1 MSELKQLKL
10 LSLDFRRKSS
20 QLLNSDQHDAD
31 VNLCRFVDF
40 IENTP
45 MLHNIVHD
53 VVDVTEFDFKECFL
67 IDGGSWIGIQVP
79 IDEKKHIK
87 AMYDYANYIANSET
101 ESIVYQAQRY
111 PCSSSSKWSEIIQNY
126 LNDAIK
132 PLIDF
137 INDSI
142 SKEIILMQ
150 QEENAVSMTQNIGT
164 VNGNVVQQQHGN
176 VNITNQTG
184 ISSEDLNGLI
194 EKIMASLPE
203 IKDVDT
209 EEVDS
214 VKDDLESLQ
223 EQIQSPTPKKNRMQK
238 ALNGVQ
244 KFFSD
249 FGMKVAVTVAA
260 KVVTS
265 QDWTALIQQAQ
276 LFIGNL

>member
-87 AMYDYANYIANSET
+87 AMYDYANNIANSET

-111 PCSSSSKWSEIIQNY
+111 PCSSSKWSEIIQNY

>member
-111 PCSSSSKWSEIIQNY
+111 PCSSSKWSEIIQNY

-260 KVVTS
+260 KTVTA
-265 QDWTALIQQAQ
+265 QDWTALIQQAG
-276 LFIGNL
+276 LFISKL

>member
-1 MSELKQLKL
+1 MNELKQLKL

-20 QLLNSDQHDAD
+20 QLLNSDQHDVD

-40 IENTP
+40 IESTP
-45 MLHNIVHD
+45 LLNNIVHS
-53 VVDVTEFDFKECFL
+53 VVDVTDFDFKECFL
-67 IDGGSWIGIQVP
+67 IDGGSWIEIQVP
-79 IDEKKHIK
+79 IDENKHIK
-87 AMYDYANYIANSET
+87 AMYDYANYIANSEN
-101 ESIVYQAQRY
+101 ESIEYQARRY
-111 PCSSSSKWSEIIQNY
+111 PCSSKKWSEMIQNY

-142 SKEIILMQ
+142 SKEIILVQ
-150 QEENAVSMTQNIGT
+150 QEGNVVSMTQNIET
-164 VNGNVVQQQHGN
+164 VNGNVVQQQRGK

-184 ISSEDLNGLI
+184 IPGEDLKDLI

-209 EEVDS
+209 DEIDS

-223 EQIQSPTPKKNRMQK
+223 EQAKSPTPKKTRMQK
-238 ALNGVQ
+238 ALDGVQ

-260 KVVTS
+260 KVVTG

>member
-111 PCSSSSKWSEIIQNY
+111 PCSSSKWSEIIQNY

-194 EKIMASLPE
+194 EKIMAFLPE

>member
-111 PCSSSSKWSEIIQNY
+111 PCSSSKWSEIIQNY

-249 FGMKVAVTVAA
+249 FGMKVAVTVAE

>member
-111 PCSSSSKWSEIIQNY
+111 PCSSSKWSEIIQNY

-209 EEVDS
+209 EEVES

-223 EQIQSPTPKKNRMQK
+223 EQIQSPEPKKNRMQK

>member
-45 MLHNIVHD
+45 MLHNIVHE

-111 PCSSSSKWSEIIQNY
+111 PCSSSKWSEIIQNY

-265 QDWTALIQQAQ
+265 KDWTALIQQAQ

>member
-1 MSELKQLKL
+1 MNELKQLKL

-20 QLLNSDQHDAD
+20 QLLNSDQHDVD

-40 IENTP
+40 IESTP
-45 MLHNIVHD
+45 LLNNIVHS
-53 VVDVTEFDFKECFL
+53 VVDVTDFDFKECFL
-67 IDGGSWIGIQVP
+67 IDGGSWIEIQVP
-79 IDEKKHIK
+79 IDENKHIK
-87 AMYDYANYIANSET
+87 AMYDYANYIANSEN
-101 ESIVYQAQRY
+101 ESIEYQARRY
-111 PCSSSSKWSEIIQNY
+111 PCSSKKWSEMIQNY

-142 SKEIILMQ
+142 SKEIILVQ
-150 QEENAVSMTQNIGT
+150 QEGNVVSMTQNIET
-164 VNGNVVQQQHGN
+164 VNGNVVQQQRGK

-184 ISSEDLNGLI
+184 IPGEDLKDLI

-209 EEVDS
+209 DEIDS

-223 EQIQSPTPKKNRMQK
+223 EQAKSPTPKKTRMQK

>member
-1 MSELKQLKL
+1 MNELKQLKL

-20 QLLNSDQHDAD
+20 QLLNSDQHDVD

-40 IENTP
+40 IESTP
-45 MLHNIVHD
+45 LLNNIVHS
-53 VVDVTEFDFKECFL
+53 VVDVTDFDFKECFL
-67 IDGGSWIGIQVP
+67 IDGGSWIEIQVP
-79 IDEKKHIK
+79 IDENKHIK
-87 AMYDYANYIANSET
+87 AMYDYANYIANSEN
-101 ESIVYQAQRY
+101 ESIEYQARRY
-111 PCSSSSKWSEIIQNY
+111 PCSSKKWSEMIQNY

-142 SKEIILMQ
+142 SKEIILVQ
-150 QEENAVSMTQNIGT
+150 QEGNVVSMTQNIET
-164 VNGNVVQQQHGN
+164 VNGNVVQQQRGK

-184 ISSEDLNGLI
+184 IPGEDLNALI

>member
-87 AMYDYANYIANSET
+87 VMYDYANYIANSET

-111 PCSSSSKWSEIIQNY
+111 PCSSSKWSEIIQNY

>member
-1 MSELKQLKL
+1 M
-10 LSLDFRRKSS
+10 
-20 QLLNSDQHDAD
+20 NSNRENAS
-31 VNLCRFVDF
+31 VNLVRLMKY
-40 IENTP
+40 IEENPTI
-45 MLHNIVHD
+45 HEIVHTAID
-53 VVDVTEFDFKECFL
+53 NVDCDFNECFTS
-67 IDGGSWIGIQVP
+67 GIGWMEVKIPEDRNQ
-79 IDEKKHIK
+79 HMK
-87 AMYDYANYIANSET
+87 AIYDYMWYI
-101 ESIVYQAQRY
+101 
-111 PCSSSSKWSEIIQNY
+111 
-126 LNDAIK
+126 
-132 PLIDF
+132 
-137 INDSI
+137 IN
-142 SKEIILMQ
+142 
-150 QEENAVSMTQNIGT
+150 EENRDVERQALGYYCRSNKIEDYIRNFCRNVVGPLVDYVVGELEKRLIIMKEDVQPTITVTQTINNNGQFYQQG
-164 VNGNVVQQQHGN
+164 NGNMTIN
-176 VNITNQTG
+176 NQNG
-184 ISSEDLNGLI
+184 ISGEDLNGLI
-194 EKIMASLPE
+194 EKIMASLPA

>member
-1 MSELKQLKL
+1 MNELKQLKL

-20 QLLNSDQHDAD
+20 QLLNSDQHDVD

-40 IENTP
+40 IESTP
-45 MLHNIVHD
+45 LLNNIVHS
-53 VVDVTEFDFKECFL
+53 VVDVTDFDFKECFL
-67 IDGGSWIGIQVP
+67 IDGGSWIEIQVP
-79 IDEKKHIK
+79 IDENKHIK
-87 AMYDYANYIANSET
+87 AMYDYANYIANSEN
-101 ESIVYQAQRY
+101 ESIEYQARRY
-111 PCSSSSKWSEIIQNY
+111 PCSSKKWSEMIQNY

-142 SKEIILMQ
+142 SKEIILVQ
-150 QEENAVSMTQNIGT
+150 QEGNVVSMTQNIET
-164 VNGNVVQQQHGN
+164 VNGNVVQQQRGK

-184 ISSEDLNGLI
+184 IPGEDLNALI

-260 KVVTS
+260 KAVTS

>member
-1 MSELKQLKL
+1 M
-10 LSLDFRRKSS
+10 
-20 QLLNSDQHDAD
+20 NSNRENAS
-31 VNLCRFVDF
+31 VNLVRLMKY
-40 IENTP
+40 IEENPTI
-45 MLHNIVHD
+45 HEIVHTAID
-53 VVDVTEFDFKECFL
+53 NVDYDFNECFTSG
-67 IDGGSWIGIQVP
+67 IGWIPEDRNQ
-79 IDEKKHIK
+79 HIK
-87 AMYDYANYIANSET
+87 AIYDYMWYI
-101 ESIVYQAQRY
+101 
-111 PCSSSSKWSEIIQNY
+111 
-126 LNDAIK
+126 
-132 PLIDF
+132 
-137 INDSI
+137 IN
-142 SKEIILMQ
+142 
-150 QEENAVSMTQNIGT
+150 EENRDVERQALGYYCRSNKIEDYIR
-164 VNGNVVQQQHGN
+164 NFCRNVVEPLVDYVVGELEKRMIIMQGTPQPTIV
-176 VNITNQTG
+176 VNNTITNSTG
-184 ISSEDLNGLI
+184 SFYQQGQGTMAISNQNGVSGEDLNGLI
-194 EKIMASLPE
+194 EKIISSLPA

>member
-1 MSELKQLKL
+1 MNELKQLKL

-20 QLLNSDQHDAD
+20 QLLNSDQHDVD

-40 IENTP
+40 IESTP
-45 MLHNIVHD
+45 LLNNIVHS
-53 VVDVTEFDFKECFL
+53 VVDVTDFDFKECFL
-67 IDGGSWIGIQVP
+67 IDGGSWIEIQVP
-79 IDEKKHIK
+79 IDENKHIK
-87 AMYDYANYIANSET
+87 AMYDYANYIANSEN
-101 ESIVYQAQRY
+101 ESIEYQARRY
-111 PCSSSSKWSEIIQNY
+111 PCSSKKWSEMIQNY

-142 SKEIILMQ
+142 SKEIILVQ
-150 QEENAVSMTQNIGT
+150 QEGNVVSMTQNIET
-164 VNGNVVQQQHGN
+164 VNGNVVQQQRGK

-184 ISSEDLNGLI
+184 IPGEDLKDLI

-209 EEVDS
+209 DEIDS

-223 EQIQSPTPKKNRMQK
+223 EQAKSPTPKKTRMQK
-238 ALNGVQ
+238 ALDGVQ

-260 KVVTS
+260 KTVTA
-265 QDWTALIQQAQ
+265 QDWTALIQQAG
-276 LFIGNL
+276 LFISKL

>member
-111 PCSSSSKWSEIIQNY
+111 PCSSSKWSEIIQNY

-176 VNITNQTG
+176 VNITNLTG

>member
-111 PCSSSSKWSEIIQNY
+111 PCSSSKWSEIIQNY

-194 EKIMASLPE
+194 EKIMASLPA

>member
-111 PCSSSSKWSEIIQNY
+111 PCSSSKWSEIIQNY

-265 QDWTALIQQAQ
+265 QDWTALIQQAG
-276 LFIGNL
+276 LFISKL

>member
-87 AMYDYANYIANSET
+87 AMYDHANYIANSET

-111 PCSSSSKWSEIIQNY
+111 PCSSSKWSEIIQNY

>member
-20 QLLNSDQHDAD
+20 QLLNSDHHDAD

-111 PCSSSSKWSEIIQNY
+111 PCSSSKWSEIIQNY

>member
-111 PCSSSSKWSEIIQNY
+111 PCSSSKWSEIIQNY

-176 VNITNQTG
+176 VNITDQTG

>member
-1 MSELKQLKL
+1 MSDLKQLKL

-111 PCSSSSKWSEIIQNY
+111 PCSSSKWSEIIQNY

>member
-1 MSELKQLKL
+1 MNELKQLKL

-20 QLLNSDQHDAD
+20 QLLNSDQHDVD

-40 IENTP
+40 IESTP
-45 MLHNIVHD
+45 LLNNIVHS
-53 VVDVTEFDFKECFL
+53 VVDVTDFDFKECFL
-67 IDGGSWIGIQVP
+67 IDGGSWIEIQVP
-79 IDEKKHIK
+79 IDENKHIK
-87 AMYDYANYIANSET
+87 AMYDYANYIANSEN
-101 ESIVYQAQRY
+101 ESIEYQARRY
-111 PCSSSSKWSEIIQNY
+111 PCSSKKWSEMIQNY

-142 SKEIILMQ
+142 SKEIILVQ
-150 QEENAVSMTQNIGT
+150 QEGNVVSMTQNIET
-164 VNGNVVQQQHGN
+164 VNGNVVQQQRGK

-184 ISSEDLNGLI
+184 IPGEDLKDLI